1 MKASNRTRTPT
12 AQRPARK
19 RGDCPPQPSRRRAA
33 PEPPVSEQPAASE
46 QVLAEP
52 PTTDGLAVTVR
63 VIPLPDHESN
73 PLRARQ
79 LAVIVD
85 LLRRA
90 AAEREEQDAPARAR
104 EGN

>member
-1 MKASNRTRTPT
+1 MKASNRTSTPT

-19 RGDCPPQPSRRRAA
+19 RGDCSPQRGRSRQAH
-33 PEPPVSEQPAASE
+33 EPPGCGEPESRERVPAGPPAA
-46 QVLAEP
+46 
-52 PTTDGLAVTVR
+52 DGLALTVR
-63 VIPLPDHESN
+63 VVPLPDHERN

-90 AAEREEQDAPARAR
+90 AAEREKQDAPARTR